1 MGTQICGSQAVY
13 NMLKPKSGTGSIIV
27 VIATDAPL
35 MPWQLS
41 KLCKRIPIG
50 IGNLGSY
57 GENGSGDIFLAF
69 STANENAYTSS
80 ESQVTMLSDDL
91 LDPIYFSVAEAVE
104 EAILN
109 AMFAA
114 ETMEGICGNK
124 VYALPQ
130 DQVIELLAR

>member
-1 MGTQICGSQAVY
+1 
-13 NMLKPKSGTGSIIV
+13 
-27 VIATDAPL
+27 
-35 MPWQLS
+35 
-41 KLCKRIPIG
+41 
-50 IGNLGSY
+50 
-57 GENGSGDIFLAF
+57 
-69 STANENAYTSS
+69 
-80 ESQVTMLSDDL
+80 MLSDDL